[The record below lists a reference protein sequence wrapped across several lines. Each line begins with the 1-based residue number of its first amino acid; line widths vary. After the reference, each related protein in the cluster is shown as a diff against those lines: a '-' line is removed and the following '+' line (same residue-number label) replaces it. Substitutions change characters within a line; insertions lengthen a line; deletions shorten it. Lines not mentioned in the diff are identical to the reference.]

1 MRDERTHAHSCT
13 PSNGPAETQIT
24 AAAPPA
30 TVPRASQR
38 LNSNQ
43 HGLVPYSQYIANM
56 VPDDA
61 TRVTERAAFMITSTQ
76 ARADTANDHVNRF
89 LTYQRN
95 QTKSLRG
102 APPT

>member
-1 MRDERTHAHSCT
+1 
-13 PSNGPAETQIT
+13 
-24 AAAPPA
+24 
-30 TVPRASQR
+30 
-38 LNSNQ
+38 
-43 HGLVPYSQYIANM
+43 M